1 MQSRLVLFALATLGG
16 GLLGWAWNW
25 PGFGRLYKGFI
36 ALFADP
42 SAPVTGAGAAV
53 LLAFVMGVPRICVP

>member
-1 MQSRLVLFALATLGG
+1 MHSRVVLFAVATLVG
-16 GLLGWAWNW
+16 GLLGYAWNW
-25 PGFGRLYKGFI
+25 PVFSRAYKGFI

-42 SAPVTGAGAAV
+42 SVPLASASAAI

>member
-1 MQSRLVLFALATLGG
+1 MRPRIVLFAFATVGG
-16 GLLGWAWNW
+16 GVLGWAWNW
-25 PGFGRLYKGFI
+25 PGFGRLYKSFI

-42 SAPVTGAGAAV
+42 SAPVAGAGAAV

>member
-1 MQSRLVLFALATLGG
+1 MHSRLVAFGLSTLGG

-25 PGFGRLYKGFI
+25 PGFGRLYKSFI

-42 SAPVTGAGAAV
+42 GAPVAGAGAAV